1 MNINE
6 FYKNIKKK
14 YPNTR
19 EVLEQLDE
27 IKDMLNSKVQ
37 NYVKNGMKYEEA
49 CTKAIESLGNIDE
62 VFEDISKDAKI
73 VYNVYIKILTAL
85 ISSFST
91 AFLVFILGLIIENV
105 SIFNETTKI
114 GYKLTMPYFY
124 LMLFIYIVIYSLW
137 NFSDNIKP
145 KIRKYSYDI
154 YKINLKNSII
164 AVIIYSAV
172 MLIIN
177 IVTIKYNHYLW
188 FTWAFIGILNWTI
201 SIIADYHLFR
211 SKIFEYKS

>member
-1 MNINE
+1 M
-6 FYKNIKKK
+6 
-14 YPNTR
+14 
-19 EVLEQLDE
+19 
-27 IKDMLNSKVQ
+27 
-37 NYVKNGMKYEEA
+37 
-49 CTKAIESLGNIDE
+49 
-62 VFEDISKDAKI
+62 
-73 VYNVYIKILTAL
+73 
-85 ISSFST
+85 
-91 AFLVFILGLIIENV
+91 VFILGLIIENV

-124 LMLFIYIVIYSLW
+124 LMLFIYIVIYSLL

-172 MLIIN
+172 MLVIN

-201 SIIADYHLFR
+201 SIIADYYLFR
-211 SKIFEYKS
+211 SKIFEYKK